1 MKRII
6 GVLFC
11 IILLS
16 VTVLGAEA
24 NKEEKPPYKAILL
37 GDDKGKIYYSENA
50 DMIHPLA
57 SVTKV
62 MTIMVVFDEIEK
74 ERVKLTDKVKISTK
88 VASIGG
94 SRIYMKR
101 GDIFTLED
109 LIKATAIYSANNAAY
124 AIAEYVSNG
133 DIDSFIKKMN
143 KKAKDIGAEGELG
156 FHTPNGL
163 PPHMTKKGMDIGTA
177 KGIYKMSIAAEKYKK
192 YMEIASMKNE
202 EIGNGQDGKIHMTK
216 KGMDIGTAK
225 GIYKMSIAAEKY
237 KKYMEIASMKNEEIG
252 NGQDGKI
259 KLRNRNHLLGTAKGI
274 YKMSIAAEKYKKY
287 MEIASMK
294 NEEIGN
300 GQDGKIK
307 LRNRNH
313 LLGKEGVYGIKTGNH
328 SKAGYNI
335 TVVSDKDGAKIFTV
349 VLGSPTYKIRDKSV
363 LEEMEKFHANYNY
376 RKITDKNI
384 ALGQVAVFSGEK
396 DYIEVYPDKEYKKI
410 LPKDSN
416 IKINIKRNKMVI
428 APVSAGK
435 VLGEYRITIDGS
447 IVQSGKLITKEPVKL
462 SLSLTKYFKSKKA
475 E

>member
-11 IILLS
+11 IMLLS
-16 VTVLGAEA
+16 VTVLGAEV

-74 ERVKLTDKVKISTK
+74 GRVKLTDKVKISTK

-109 LIKATAIYSANNAAY
+109 LIKATGIYSANNAAY

-143 KKAKDIGAEGELG
+143 KKAKEIGAEGELE

-202 EIGNGQDGKIHMTK
+202 EIGNGQD
-216 KGMDIGTAK
+216 
-225 GIYKMSIAAEKY
+225 
-237 KKYMEIASMKNEEIG
+237 
-252 NGQDGKI
+252 
-259 KLRNRNHLLGTAKGI
+259 R
-274 YKMSIAAEKYKKY
+274 
-287 MEIASMK
+287 
-294 NEEIGN
+294 
-300 GQDGKIK
+300 KIK

-335 TVVSDKDGAKIFTV
+335 TVVSNKDDAKIFTV
-349 VLGSPTYKIRDKSV
+349 VLGSPTYKIRDKSA
-363 LEEMEKFHANYNY
+363 LEEIEKFHENYNY
-376 RKITDKNI
+376 RKIADKNI
-384 ALGQVAVFSGEK
+384 ALGKVSVFSGDR

-410 LPKDSN
+410 LPKDSD
-416 IKINIKRNKMVI
+416 IKISIKRNKMVI

-462 SLSLTKYFKSKKA
+462 SLSLTKYFKNKKA

>member
-11 IILLS
+11 IMLLS

-74 ERVKLTDKVKISTK
+74 GRVKLTDKVKISTK

-143 KKAKDIGAEGELG
+143 KKAKEIGAEGELE

-192 YMEIASMKNE
+192 YI
-202 EIGNGQDGKIHMTK
+202 
-216 KGMDIGTAK
+216 
-225 GIYKMSIAAEKY
+225 
-237 KKYMEIASMKNEEIG
+237 
-252 NGQDGKI
+252 
-259 KLRNRNHLLGTAKGI
+259 
-274 YKMSIAAEKYKKY
+274 
-287 MEIASMK
+287 EIASMK

>member
-1 MKRII
+1 MYKRQ
-6 GVLFC
+6 
-11 IILLS
+11 
-16 VTVLGAEA
+16 VLGAEA

-163 PPHMTKKGMDIGTA
+163 PPHMTKKGMDI
-177 KGIYKMSIAAEKYKK
+177 
-192 YMEIASMKNE
+192 
-202 EIGNGQDGKIHMTK
+202 
-216 KGMDIGTAK
+216 
-225 GIYKMSIAAEKY
+225 
-237 KKYMEIASMKNEEIG
+237 
-252 NGQDGKI
+252 
-259 KLRNRNHLLGTAKGI
+259 GTAKGI

>member
-11 IILLS
+11 IMLLS

-74 ERVKLTDKVKISTK
+74 GRVKLTDKVKISTK

-143 KKAKDIGAEGELG
+143 KKAKDIGAEGELE

-163 PPHMTKKGMDIGTA
+163 PPHMTKKGMDI
-177 KGIYKMSIAAEKYKK
+177 
-192 YMEIASMKNE
+192 
-202 EIGNGQDGKIHMTK
+202 
-216 KGMDIGTAK
+216 
-225 GIYKMSIAAEKY
+225 
-237 KKYMEIASMKNEEIG
+237 
-252 NGQDGKI
+252 
-259 KLRNRNHLLGTAKGI
+259 GTAKGI

-335 TVVSDKDGAKIFTV
+335 TVVSDKDGARIFTV

>member
-11 IILLS
+11 IMLLS

-50 DMIHPLA
+50 NMIHPLA

-74 ERVKLTDKVKISTK
+74 GRVKLTDKVKISTK

-109 LIKATAIYSANNAAY
+109 LIKATGIYSANNAAY

-143 KKAKDIGAEGELG
+143 KKAKEIGAEGELE

-163 PPHMTKKGMDIGTA
+163 PPHMTKKGMDI
-177 KGIYKMSIAAEKYKK
+177 
-192 YMEIASMKNE
+192 
-202 EIGNGQDGKIHMTK
+202 
-216 KGMDIGTAK
+216 
-225 GIYKMSIAAEKY
+225 
-237 KKYMEIASMKNEEIG
+237 
-252 NGQDGKI
+252 
-259 KLRNRNHLLGTAKGI
+259 GTAKGI

-335 TVVSDKDGAKIFTV
+335 TVVSNKDDAKIFTV
-349 VLGSPTYKIRDKSV
+349 VLGSPTYKIRDKSA
-363 LEEMEKFHANYNY
+363 LEEIEKFHENYNY
-376 RKITDKNI
+376 RKIADKNI
-384 ALGQVAVFSGEK
+384 ALGKVSVFSGDR

-410 LPKDSN
+410 LPKDSD
-416 IKINIKRNKMVI
+416 IKISIKRNKMVI

-462 SLSLTKYFKSKKA
+462 SLSLTKYFKNKKA

>member
-11 IILLS
+11 IMLLS

-74 ERVKLTDKVKISTK
+74 GRVKLTDKVKISTK

-101 GDIFTLED
+101 EDIFTLED
-109 LIKATAIYSANNAAY
+109 LIKATGIYSANNAAY

-133 DIDSFIKKMN
+133 NIDSFIKKMN
-143 KKAKDIGAEGELG
+143 KKAKEIGAEGELE

-163 PPHMTKKGMDIGTA
+163 PPHMTKKGMDI
-177 KGIYKMSIAAEKYKK
+177 
-192 YMEIASMKNE
+192 
-202 EIGNGQDGKIHMTK
+202 
-216 KGMDIGTAK
+216 
-225 GIYKMSIAAEKY
+225 
-237 KKYMEIASMKNEEIG
+237 
-252 NGQDGKI
+252 
-259 KLRNRNHLLGTAKGI
+259 GTAKGI

-335 TVVSDKDGAKIFTV
+335 TVVSNKDDAKIFTV
-349 VLGSPTYKIRDKSV
+349 VLGSPTYKIRDKSA
-363 LEEMEKFHANYNY
+363 LEEIEKFYENYNY
-376 RKITDKNI
+376 RKIADKNI
-384 ALGQVAVFSGEK
+384 ALGKVSVFSGDR

-410 LPKDSN
+410 LPKDSD
-416 IKINIKRNKMVI
+416 IKISIKRNKMVI

-462 SLSLTKYFKSKKA
+462 SLSLTKYFKNKKA

>member
-11 IILLS
+11 IMLLS

-74 ERVKLTDKVKISTK
+74 GRVKLTDKVKISTK

-143 KKAKDIGAEGELG
+143 KKAKEIGAEGELE

-163 PPHMTKKGMDIGTA
+163 PPHMTKKGMDI
-177 KGIYKMSIAAEKYKK
+177 
-192 YMEIASMKNE
+192 
-202 EIGNGQDGKIHMTK
+202 
-216 KGMDIGTAK
+216 
-225 GIYKMSIAAEKY
+225 
-237 KKYMEIASMKNEEIG
+237 
-252 NGQDGKI
+252 
-259 KLRNRNHLLGTAKGI
+259 GTAKGI

>member
-11 IILLS
+11 IMLLS

-74 ERVKLTDKVKISTK
+74 GRVKLTDKVKISTK

-109 LIKATAIYSANNAAY
+109 LIKATGIYSANNAAY

-143 KKAKDIGAEGELG
+143 KKAKEIGAEGELE

-163 PPHMTKKGMDIGTA
+163 PP
-177 KGIYKMSIAAEKYKK
+177 
-192 YMEIASMKNE
+192 
-202 EIGNGQDGKIHMTK
+202 HMTK

-259 KLRNRNHLLGTAKGI
+259 KLRNRNHLLGK
-274 YKMSIAAEKYKKY
+274 
-287 MEIASMK
+287 
-294 NEEIGN
+294 
-300 GQDGKIK
+300 D
-307 LRNRNH
+307 
-313 LLGKEGVYGIKTGNH
+313 GVYGIKTGNH

-335 TVVSDKDGAKIFTV
+335 TVVSNKDDAKIFTV
-349 VLGSPTYKIRDKSV
+349 VLGSPTYKIRDKSA
-363 LEEMEKFHANYNY
+363 LEEIEKFHENYNY
-376 RKITDKNI
+376 RKIADKNI
-384 ALGQVAVFSGEK
+384 ALGKVSVFSGDR

-410 LPKDSN
+410 LPKDSD
-416 IKINIKRNKMVI
+416 IKISIKRNKMVI

-462 SLSLTKYFKSKKA
+462 SLSLTKYFKNKKA

>member
-74 ERVKLTDKVKISTK
+74 GRVKLTDKVKISTK

-143 KKAKDIGAEGELG
+143 KKAKDIGAEGELE

-163 PPHMTKKGMDIGTA
+163 PPHMTKKGMDI
-177 KGIYKMSIAAEKYKK
+177 
-192 YMEIASMKNE
+192 
-202 EIGNGQDGKIHMTK
+202 
-216 KGMDIGTAK
+216 
-225 GIYKMSIAAEKY
+225 
-237 KKYMEIASMKNEEIG
+237 
-252 NGQDGKI
+252 
-259 KLRNRNHLLGTAKGI
+259 GTAKGI

-349 VLGSPTYKIRDKSV
+349 ILGSPTYKIRDKSV

>member
-11 IILLS
+11 IMLLS
-16 VTVLGAEA
+16 VTVLRAEA

-74 ERVKLTDKVKISTK
+74 GRVKLTDKVKISTK

-109 LIKATAIYSANNAAY
+109 LIKATGIYSANNAAY

-143 KKAKDIGAEGELG
+143 KKAKEIGAEGELE

-163 PPHMTKKGMDIGTA
+163 PPHMTKKGMDI
-177 KGIYKMSIAAEKYKK
+177 
-192 YMEIASMKNE
+192 
-202 EIGNGQDGKIHMTK
+202 
-216 KGMDIGTAK
+216 
-225 GIYKMSIAAEKY
+225 
-237 KKYMEIASMKNEEIG
+237 
-252 NGQDGKI
+252 
-259 KLRNRNHLLGTAKGI
+259 GTAKGI

-335 TVVSDKDGAKIFTV
+335 TIVSNKDDAKIFTV
-349 VLGSPTYKIRDKSV
+349 VLGSPTYKIRDKSA
-363 LEEMEKFHANYNY
+363 LEEIEKFHENYNY
-376 RKITDKNI
+376 RKIADKNI
-384 ALGQVAVFSGEK
+384 ALGKVSVFSGDR

-410 LPKDSN
+410 LPKDSD
-416 IKINIKRNKMVI
+416 IKISIKRNKMVI

-462 SLSLTKYFKSKKA
+462 SLSLTKYFKNKKA

>member
-11 IILLS
+11 IMLLS

-74 ERVKLTDKVKISTK
+74 GRVKLTDKVKISTK

-109 LIKATAIYSANNAAY
+109 LIKATGIYSANNAAY

-143 KKAKDIGAEGELG
+143 KKAKEIGAEGELE

-163 PPHMTKKGMDIGTA
+163 PPHMTKKGMDI
-177 KGIYKMSIAAEKYKK
+177 
-192 YMEIASMKNE
+192 
-202 EIGNGQDGKIHMTK
+202 
-216 KGMDIGTAK
+216 
-225 GIYKMSIAAEKY
+225 
-237 KKYMEIASMKNEEIG
+237 
-252 NGQDGKI
+252 
-259 KLRNRNHLLGTAKGI
+259 GTAKGI

-335 TVVSDKDGAKIFTV
+335 TVVSNKDDAKIFTV
-349 VLGSPTYKIRDKSV
+349 VLGSPTYKIRDKSA
-363 LEEMEKFHANYNY
+363 LEEIEKFHENYNY
-376 RKITDKNI
+376 RKIADKNI
-384 ALGQVAVFSGEK
+384 ALGKVSVFSGDR

-410 LPKDSN
+410 LPKDSD
-416 IKINIKRNKMVI
+416 IKISIKRNKMVI

>member
-11 IILLS
+11 IMLLS

-37 GDDKGKIYYSENA
+37 GDDKGKRYYSENA

-74 ERVKLTDKVKISTK
+74 GRVKLTDKVKISTK

-109 LIKATAIYSANNAAY
+109 LIKATGIYSANNAAY

-143 KKAKDIGAEGELG
+143 KKAKEIGAEGELE

-163 PPHMTKKGMDIGTA
+163 PPHMTKKGMDI
-177 KGIYKMSIAAEKYKK
+177 
-192 YMEIASMKNE
+192 
-202 EIGNGQDGKIHMTK
+202 
-216 KGMDIGTAK
+216 
-225 GIYKMSIAAEKY
+225 
-237 KKYMEIASMKNEEIG
+237 
-252 NGQDGKI
+252 
-259 KLRNRNHLLGTAKGI
+259 GTAKGI

-335 TVVSDKDGAKIFTV
+335 TVVSNKDDAKIFTV
-349 VLGSPTYKIRDKSV
+349 VLGSPTYKIRDKSA
-363 LEEMEKFHANYNY
+363 LEEIEKFHENYNY
-376 RKITDKNI
+376 RKIADKNI
-384 ALGQVAVFSGEK
+384 ALGKVSVFSGDR

-410 LPKDSN
+410 LPKDSD
-416 IKINIKRNKMVI
+416 IKISIKRNKMVI

-462 SLSLTKYFKSKKA
+462 SLSLTKYFKNKKA

>member
-11 IILLS
+11 IMLLS

-57 SVTKV
+57 PVTKV

-74 ERVKLTDKVKISTK
+74 GRVKLTDKVKISTK

-143 KKAKDIGAEGELG
+143 KKAKEIGAEGELE

-163 PPHMTKKGMDIGTA
+163 PPHMTKKGMDI
-177 KGIYKMSIAAEKYKK
+177 
-192 YMEIASMKNE
+192 
-202 EIGNGQDGKIHMTK
+202 
-216 KGMDIGTAK
+216 
-225 GIYKMSIAAEKY
+225 
-237 KKYMEIASMKNEEIG
+237 
-252 NGQDGKI
+252 
-259 KLRNRNHLLGTAKGI
+259 GTAKGI

>member
-11 IILLS
+11 IMLLS

-74 ERVKLTDKVKISTK
+74 GRVKLTDKVKISTK

-109 LIKATAIYSANNAAY
+109 LIKATGIYSANNAAY

-143 KKAKDIGAEGELG
+143 KKAKEIGAEGELE

-163 PPHMTKKGMDIGTA
+163 PPHMTKKGMDI
-177 KGIYKMSIAAEKYKK
+177 
-192 YMEIASMKNE
+192 
-202 EIGNGQDGKIHMTK
+202 
-216 KGMDIGTAK
+216 
-225 GIYKMSIAAEKY
+225 
-237 KKYMEIASMKNEEIG
+237 
-252 NGQDGKI
+252 
-259 KLRNRNHLLGTAKGI
+259 GTAKGI

-335 TVVSDKDGAKIFTV
+335 TVVSNKDDAKIFTV
-349 VLGSPTYKIRDKSV
+349 VLGSPTYKIRDKSA
-363 LEEMEKFHANYNY
+363 LEEIEKFYENYNY
-376 RKITDKNI
+376 RKIADKNI
-384 ALGQVAVFSGEK
+384 ALGKVSVFSGDR

-410 LPKDSN
+410 LPKDSD
-416 IKINIKRNKMVI
+416 IKISIKRNKMVI

-462 SLSLTKYFKSKKA
+462 SLSLTKYFKNKKA

>member
-74 ERVKLTDKVKISTK
+74 GRVKLTDKVKISTK

-143 KKAKDIGAEGELG
+143 KKAKEIGAEGELE

-163 PPHMTKKGMDIGTA
+163 PPHMTKKGMDI
-177 KGIYKMSIAAEKYKK
+177 
-192 YMEIASMKNE
+192 
-202 EIGNGQDGKIHMTK
+202 
-216 KGMDIGTAK
+216 
-225 GIYKMSIAAEKY
+225 
-237 KKYMEIASMKNEEIG
+237 
-252 NGQDGKI
+252 
-259 KLRNRNHLLGTAKGI
+259 GTAKGI

-384 ALGQVAVFSGEK
+384 ALGQVTVFSGEK

>member
-74 ERVKLTDKVKISTK
+74 GRVKLTDKVKISTK

-109 LIKATAIYSANNAAY
+109 LIKATGIYSANNAAY

-143 KKAKDIGAEGELG
+143 KKAKEIGAEGELE

-163 PPHMTKKGMDIGTA
+163 PPHMTKKGMDI
-177 KGIYKMSIAAEKYKK
+177 
-192 YMEIASMKNE
+192 
-202 EIGNGQDGKIHMTK
+202 
-216 KGMDIGTAK
+216 
-225 GIYKMSIAAEKY
+225 
-237 KKYMEIASMKNEEIG
+237 
-252 NGQDGKI
+252 
-259 KLRNRNHLLGTAKGI
+259 GTAKGI

-384 ALGQVAVFSGEK
+384 ALGQVTVFSGEK

>member
-11 IILLS
+11 IMLLS

-74 ERVKLTDKVKISTK
+74 GRVKLTDKVKISTK

-109 LIKATAIYSANNAAY
+109 LIKATGIYSANNAAY

-143 KKAKDIGAEGELG
+143 KKAKEIGAEGELE

-163 PPHMTKKGMDIGTA
+163 PPHMTKKGMDI
-177 KGIYKMSIAAEKYKK
+177 
-192 YMEIASMKNE
+192 
-202 EIGNGQDGKIHMTK
+202 
-216 KGMDIGTAK
+216 
-225 GIYKMSIAAEKY
+225 
-237 KKYMEIASMKNEEIG
+237 
-252 NGQDGKI
+252 
-259 KLRNRNHLLGTAKGI
+259 GTAKGI

-335 TVVSDKDGAKIFTV
+335 TVVSNKDDAKIFTV
-349 VLGSPTYKIRDKSV
+349 VLGSPTYKIRDKSA
-363 LEEMEKFHANYNY
+363 LEEIERFHENYNY
-376 RKITDKNI
+376 RKIADKNI
-384 ALGQVAVFSGEK
+384 ALGKVSVFSGDR

-410 LPKDSN
+410 LPKDSD
-416 IKINIKRNKMVI
+416 IKISIKRNKMVI

-462 SLSLTKYFKSKKA
+462 SLSLTKYFKNKKA

>member
-11 IILLS
+11 IMLLS

-202 EIGNGQDGKIHMTK
+202 EIGNGQDGKI
-216 KGMDIGTAK
+216 
-225 GIYKMSIAAEKY
+225 
-237 KKYMEIASMKNEEIG
+237 
-252 NGQDGKI
+252 
-259 KLRNRNHLLGTAKGI
+259 
-274 YKMSIAAEKYKKY
+274 
-287 MEIASMK
+287 
-294 NEEIGN
+294 
-300 GQDGKIK
+300 K

-335 TVVSDKDGAKIFTV
+335 TVVSNKDDAKIFTV
-349 VLGSPTYKIRDKSV
+349 VLGSPTYKIRDKSA
-363 LEEMEKFHANYNY
+363 LEEIEKFHENYNY
-376 RKITDKNI
+376 RKIADKNI
-384 ALGQVAVFSGEK
+384 ALGKVSVFSGDR

-410 LPKDSN
+410 LPKDSD
-416 IKINIKRNKMVI
+416 IKISIKRNKMVI

-462 SLSLTKYFKSKKA
+462 SLSLTKYFKNKKA

>member
-11 IILLS
+11 IMLLS

-74 ERVKLTDKVKISTK
+74 GRVKLTDKVKISTK

-143 KKAKDIGAEGELG
+143 KKAKDIGAEGELE

-163 PPHMTKKGMDIGTA
+163 PP
-177 KGIYKMSIAAEKYKK
+177 
-192 YMEIASMKNE
+192 
-202 EIGNGQDGKIHMTK
+202 HMTK

-259 KLRNRNHLLGTAKGI
+259 KLRNRNHLLGK
-274 YKMSIAAEKYKKY
+274 
-287 MEIASMK
+287 
-294 NEEIGN
+294 
-300 GQDGKIK
+300 D
-307 LRNRNH
+307 
-313 LLGKEGVYGIKTGNH
+313 GVYGIKTGNH

-462 SLSLTKYFKSKKA
+462 SLSLTKYFKNKKA

>member
-11 IILLS
+11 IMLLS
-16 VTVLGAEA
+16 VTVLGAA

-74 ERVKLTDKVKISTK
+74 GRVKLTDKVKISTK

-109 LIKATAIYSANNAAY
+109 LIKATGIYSANNAAY

-143 KKAKDIGAEGELG
+143 KKAKEIGAEGELE

-163 PPHMTKKGMDIGTA
+163 PPHMTKKGMDI
-177 KGIYKMSIAAEKYKK
+177 
-192 YMEIASMKNE
+192 
-202 EIGNGQDGKIHMTK
+202 
-216 KGMDIGTAK
+216 
-225 GIYKMSIAAEKY
+225 
-237 KKYMEIASMKNEEIG
+237 
-252 NGQDGKI
+252 
-259 KLRNRNHLLGTAKGI
+259 GTAKGI

-462 SLSLTKYFKSKKA
+462 SLSLTKYFKSKKS

>member
-11 IILLS
+11 IMLLS

-74 ERVKLTDKVKISTK
+74 GRVKLTDKVKISTK

-109 LIKATAIYSANNAAY
+109 LIKATGIYSANNAAY

-143 KKAKDIGAEGELG
+143 KKAKEIGAEGELE

-163 PPHMTKKGMDIGTA
+163 PPHMTKKEMDI
-177 KGIYKMSIAAEKYKK
+177 
-192 YMEIASMKNE
+192 
-202 EIGNGQDGKIHMTK
+202 
-216 KGMDIGTAK
+216 
-225 GIYKMSIAAEKY
+225 
-237 KKYMEIASMKNEEIG
+237 
-252 NGQDGKI
+252 
-259 KLRNRNHLLGTAKGI
+259 GTAKGI

-335 TVVSDKDGAKIFTV
+335 TVVSNKDDAKIFTV
-349 VLGSPTYKIRDKSV
+349 VLGSPTYKIRDKSA
-363 LEEMEKFHANYNY
+363 LEEIEKFHENYNY
-376 RKITDKNI
+376 RKIADKNI
-384 ALGQVAVFSGEK
+384 ALGKVSVFSGDR

-410 LPKDSN
+410 LPKDSD
-416 IKINIKRNKMVI
+416 IKISIKRNKMVI

-462 SLSLTKYFKSKKA
+462 SLSLTKYFKNKKA

>member
-11 IILLS
+11 IMLLS

-74 ERVKLTDKVKISTK
+74 GRVKLTDKVKISTK

-109 LIKATAIYSANNAAY
+109 LIKATGIYSANNAAY

-143 KKAKDIGAEGELG
+143 KKAKDIGAEGELE

-163 PPHMTKKGMDIGTA
+163 PPHMTKKGMDI
-177 KGIYKMSIAAEKYKK
+177 
-192 YMEIASMKNE
+192 
-202 EIGNGQDGKIHMTK
+202 
-216 KGMDIGTAK
+216 
-225 GIYKMSIAAEKY
+225 
-237 KKYMEIASMKNEEIG
+237 
-252 NGQDGKI
+252 
-259 KLRNRNHLLGTAKGI
+259 GTAKGI

-335 TVVSDKDGAKIFTV
+335 TVVSNKDDAKIFTV
-349 VLGSPTYKIRDKSV
+349 VLGSPTYKIRDKSA
-363 LEEMEKFHANYNY
+363 LEEIEKFHENYNY
-376 RKITDKNI
+376 RKIADKNI
-384 ALGQVAVFSGEK
+384 ALGKVSVFSGDR

-410 LPKDSN
+410 LPKDSD
-416 IKINIKRNKMVI
+416 IKISIKRNKMVI

-462 SLSLTKYFKSKKA
+462 SLSLTKYFKNKKA

>member
-1 MKRII
+1 M
-6 GVLFC
+6 
-11 IILLS
+11 LLS

-74 ERVKLTDKVKISTK
+74 GRVKLTDKVKISTK

-143 KKAKDIGAEGELG
+143 KKAKDIGAEGELE

-163 PPHMTKKGMDIGTA
+163 PPHMTKKGMDI
-177 KGIYKMSIAAEKYKK
+177 
-192 YMEIASMKNE
+192 
-202 EIGNGQDGKIHMTK
+202 
-216 KGMDIGTAK
+216 
-225 GIYKMSIAAEKY
+225 
-237 KKYMEIASMKNEEIG
+237 
-252 NGQDGKI
+252 
-259 KLRNRNHLLGTAKGI
+259 GTAKGI

>member
-11 IILLS
+11 IMLLS

-74 ERVKLTDKVKISTK
+74 GRVKLTDKVKISTK

-109 LIKATAIYSANNAAY
+109 LIKATGIYSANNAAY

-143 KKAKDIGAEGELG
+143 KKAKEIGAEGELE

-163 PPHMTKKGMDIGTA
+163 PPHMTKKGMD
-177 KGIYKMSIAAEKYKK
+177 
-192 YMEIASMKNE
+192 
-202 EIGNGQDGKIHMTK
+202 
-216 KGMDIGTAK
+216 KGMDI
-225 GIYKMSIAAEKY
+225 
-237 KKYMEIASMKNEEIG
+237 
-252 NGQDGKI
+252 
-259 KLRNRNHLLGTAKGI
+259 GTAKGI

>member
-74 ERVKLTDKVKISTK
+74 GRVKLTDKVKISTK

-143 KKAKDIGAEGELG
+143 KKAKDIGAEGELE

-163 PPHMTKKGMDIGTA
+163 PPHMTKKGMDI
-177 KGIYKMSIAAEKYKK
+177 
-192 YMEIASMKNE
+192 
-202 EIGNGQDGKIHMTK
+202 
-216 KGMDIGTAK
+216 
-225 GIYKMSIAAEKY
+225 
-237 KKYMEIASMKNEEIG
+237 
-252 NGQDGKI
+252 
-259 KLRNRNHLLGTAKGI
+259 GTAKGI

-435 VLGEYRITIDGS
+435 VLGEYRITIDGN

>member
-11 IILLS
+11 KILLS

-163 PPHMTKKGMDIGTA
+163 PPHMTKKGMDI
-177 KGIYKMSIAAEKYKK
+177 
-192 YMEIASMKNE
+192 
-202 EIGNGQDGKIHMTK
+202 
-216 KGMDIGTAK
+216 
-225 GIYKMSIAAEKY
+225 
-237 KKYMEIASMKNEEIG
+237 
-252 NGQDGKI
+252 
-259 KLRNRNHLLGTAKGI
+259 GTAKGI

>member
-11 IILLS
+11 IMLLS

-74 ERVKLTDKVKISTK
+74 GRVKLTDKVKISTK

-109 LIKATAIYSANNAAY
+109 LIKATGIYSANNAAY

-143 KKAKDIGAEGELG
+143 KKAKEIGAEGELE

-163 PPHMTKKGMDIGTA
+163 PPHMTKKGMDI
-177 KGIYKMSIAAEKYKK
+177 
-192 YMEIASMKNE
+192 
-202 EIGNGQDGKIHMTK
+202 
-216 KGMDIGTAK
+216 
-225 GIYKMSIAAEKY
+225 
-237 KKYMEIASMKNEEIG
+237 
-252 NGQDGKI
+252 
-259 KLRNRNHLLGTAKGI
+259 GTAKGI

-462 SLSLTKYFKSKKA
+462 SLSLTKYFKNKKA

>member
-11 IILLS
+11 IMLLS

-74 ERVKLTDKVKISTK
+74 GRVKLTDKVKISTK

-109 LIKATAIYSANNAAY
+109 LIKATGIYSANNAAY

-143 KKAKDIGAEGELG
+143 KKAKEIGAEGELE

-163 PPHMTKKGMDIGTA
+163 PPHMTKKGMDI
-177 KGIYKMSIAAEKYKK
+177 
-192 YMEIASMKNE
+192 
-202 EIGNGQDGKIHMTK
+202 
-216 KGMDIGTAK
+216 
-225 GIYKMSIAAEKY
+225 
-237 KKYMEIASMKNEEIG
+237 
-252 NGQDGKI
+252 
-259 KLRNRNHLLGTAKGI
+259 GTAKGI

-335 TVVSDKDGAKIFTV
+335 TVVSNKDDAKIFTV
-349 VLGSPTYKIRDKSV
+349 VIGSPTYKIRDKSA
-363 LEEMEKFHANYNY
+363 LEEIEKFHENYNY
-376 RKITDKNI
+376 RKIADKNI
-384 ALGQVAVFSGEK
+384 ALGKVSVFSGDR

-410 LPKDSN
+410 LPKDSD
-416 IKINIKRNKMVI
+416 IKISIKRNKMVI

-462 SLSLTKYFKSKKA
+462 SLSLTKYFKNKKA

>member
-24 NKEEKPPYKAILL
+24 NKEEKPPYIAILL

-57 SVTKV
+57 KV

-74 ERVKLTDKVKISTK
+74 GRVKLTDKVKISTK

-109 LIKATAIYSANNAAY
+109 LIKATGIYSANNAAY

-143 KKAKDIGAEGELG
+143 KKAKEIGAEGELE

-163 PPHMTKKGMDIGTA
+163 PPHMTKKGMDI
-177 KGIYKMSIAAEKYKK
+177 
-192 YMEIASMKNE
+192 
-202 EIGNGQDGKIHMTK
+202 
-216 KGMDIGTAK
+216 
-225 GIYKMSIAAEKY
+225 
-237 KKYMEIASMKNEEIG
+237 
-252 NGQDGKI
+252 
-259 KLRNRNHLLGTAKGI
+259 GTAKGI

-335 TVVSDKDGAKIFTV
+335 TVVSNKDDAKIFTV
-349 VLGSPTYKIRDKSV
+349 VLGSPTYKIRDKSA
-363 LEEMEKFHANYNY
+363 LEEIEKFHENYNY
-376 RKITDKNI
+376 RKIADKNI
-384 ALGQVAVFSGEK
+384 ALGKVSVFSGDR

-410 LPKDSN
+410 LPKDSD
-416 IKINIKRNKMVI
+416 IKISIKRNKMVI

-447 IVQSGKLITKEPVKL
+447 IVQSGKLITKESVKL
-462 SLSLTKYFKSKKA
+462 SLSLTKYFKNKKA

>member
-74 ERVKLTDKVKISTK
+74 GRVKLTDKVKISTK

-109 LIKATAIYSANNAAY
+109 LIKATAIHSANNAAY

-143 KKAKDIGAEGELG
+143 KKAKDIGAEGELE

-163 PPHMTKKGMDIGTA
+163 PPHMTKKGMDI
-177 KGIYKMSIAAEKYKK
+177 
-192 YMEIASMKNE
+192 
-202 EIGNGQDGKIHMTK
+202 
-216 KGMDIGTAK
+216 
-225 GIYKMSIAAEKY
+225 
-237 KKYMEIASMKNEEIG
+237 
-252 NGQDGKI
+252 
-259 KLRNRNHLLGTAKGI
+259 GTAKGI

>member
-11 IILLS
+11 IMLLS

-74 ERVKLTDKVKISTK
+74 GRVKLTDKVKISTK

-109 LIKATAIYSANNAAY
+109 LIKATGIYSANNAAY

-143 KKAKDIGAEGELG
+143 KKAKEIGAEGELE

-163 PPHMTKKGMDIGTA
+163 PPHMTKKGMDI
-177 KGIYKMSIAAEKYKK
+177 
-192 YMEIASMKNE
+192 
-202 EIGNGQDGKIHMTK
+202 
-216 KGMDIGTAK
+216 
-225 GIYKMSIAAEKY
+225 
-237 KKYMEIASMKNEEIG
+237 
-252 NGQDGKI
+252 
-259 KLRNRNHLLGTAKGI
+259 GTAKGI

-335 TVVSDKDGAKIFTV
+335 TVVSNKDDAKIFTI
-349 VLGSPTYKIRDKSV
+349 VLGSPTYKIRDKSA
-363 LEEMEKFHANYNY
+363 LEEIEKFHENYNY
-376 RKITDKNI
+376 RKIADKNI
-384 ALGQVAVFSGEK
+384 ALGKVSVFSGDR

-410 LPKDSN
+410 LPKDSD
-416 IKINIKRNKMVI
+416 IKISIKRNKMVI

-462 SLSLTKYFKSKKA
+462 SLSLTKYFKNKKA

>member
-74 ERVKLTDKVKISTK
+74 GRVKLTDKVKISTK

-143 KKAKDIGAEGELG
+143 KKAKDIGAEGELE

-163 PPHMTKKGMDIGTA
+163 PPHMTKKGMDI
-177 KGIYKMSIAAEKYKK
+177 
-192 YMEIASMKNE
+192 
-202 EIGNGQDGKIHMTK
+202 
-216 KGMDIGTAK
+216 
-225 GIYKMSIAAEKY
+225 
-237 KKYMEIASMKNEEIG
+237 
-252 NGQDGKI
+252 
-259 KLRNRNHLLGTAKGI
+259 GTAKGI

-363 LEEMEKFHANYNY
+363 LEEMEKFYANYNY

>member
-74 ERVKLTDKVKISTK
+74 GRVKLTDKVKISTK
-88 VASIGG
+88 VTSIGG

-143 KKAKDIGAEGELG
+143 KKAKEIGAEGELE

-163 PPHMTKKGMDIGTA
+163 PPHMTKKGMDI
-177 KGIYKMSIAAEKYKK
+177 
-192 YMEIASMKNE
+192 
-202 EIGNGQDGKIHMTK
+202 
-216 KGMDIGTAK
+216 
-225 GIYKMSIAAEKY
+225 
-237 KKYMEIASMKNEEIG
+237 
-252 NGQDGKI
+252 
-259 KLRNRNHLLGTAKGI
+259 GTAKGI

>member
-11 IILLS
+11 IMLLS

-74 ERVKLTDKVKISTK
+74 GRVKLTDKVKISTK

-109 LIKATAIYSANNAAY
+109 LIKATGIYSANNAAY

-143 KKAKDIGAEGELG
+143 KKAKEIGAEGELE

-202 EIGNGQDGKIHMTK
+202 EIGNGQG
-216 KGMDIGTAK
+216 
-225 GIYKMSIAAEKY
+225 
-237 KKYMEIASMKNEEIG
+237 
-252 NGQDGKI
+252 
-259 KLRNRNHLLGTAKGI
+259 
-274 YKMSIAAEKYKKY
+274 
-287 MEIASMK
+287 
-294 NEEIGN
+294 
-300 GQDGKIK
+300 GKIK

-335 TVVSDKDGAKIFTV
+335 TVVSNKDDAKIFTV
-349 VLGSPTYKIRDKSV
+349 VLGSPTYKIRDKSA
-363 LEEMEKFHANYNY
+363 LEEIEKFHENYNY
-376 RKITDKNI
+376 RKIADKNI
-384 ALGQVAVFSGEK
+384 ALGKVSVFSGDR

-410 LPKDSN
+410 LPKDSD
-416 IKINIKRNKMVI
+416 IKISIKRNKMVI

-462 SLSLTKYFKSKKA
+462 SLSLTKYFKNKKA

>member
-74 ERVKLTDKVKISTK
+74 GRVKLTDKVKISTK

-124 AIAEYVSNG
+124 AIAGYVSNG

-143 KKAKDIGAEGELG
+143 KKAKDIGAEGELE

-163 PPHMTKKGMDIGTA
+163 PPHMTKKGMDI
-177 KGIYKMSIAAEKYKK
+177 
-192 YMEIASMKNE
+192 
-202 EIGNGQDGKIHMTK
+202 
-216 KGMDIGTAK
+216 
-225 GIYKMSIAAEKY
+225 
-237 KKYMEIASMKNEEIG
+237 
-252 NGQDGKI
+252 
-259 KLRNRNHLLGTAKGI
+259 GTAKGI

-335 TVVSDKDGAKIFTV
+335 TVVSNKDDAKIFTV
-349 VLGSPTYKIRDKSV
+349 VLGSPTYKIRDKSA
-363 LEEMEKFHANYNY
+363 LEEIEKFHENYNY
-376 RKITDKNI
+376 RKIADKNI
-384 ALGQVAVFSGEK
+384 ALGKVSVFSGDR

-410 LPKDSN
+410 LPKDSD
-416 IKINIKRNKMVI
+416 IKISIKRNKMVI

-462 SLSLTKYFKSKKA
+462 SLSLTKYFKNKKA

>member
-74 ERVKLTDKVKISTK
+74 GRVKLTDKVKISTK

-143 KKAKDIGAEGELG
+143 KKAKDIGAEGELE

-163 PPHMTKKGMDIGTA
+163 PPHMTKKGMDI
-177 KGIYKMSIAAEKYKK
+177 
-192 YMEIASMKNE
+192 
-202 EIGNGQDGKIHMTK
+202 
-216 KGMDIGTAK
+216 
-225 GIYKMSIAAEKY
+225 
-237 KKYMEIASMKNEEIG
+237 
-252 NGQDGKI
+252 
-259 KLRNRNHLLGTAKGI
+259 GTAKGI

-335 TVVSDKDGAKIFTV
+335 TVVSNKDNAKIFTV
-349 VLGSPTYKIRDKSV
+349 VLGSPTYKIRDKSA
-363 LEEMEKFHANYNY
+363 LEEIEKFHENYNY
-376 RKITDKNI
+376 RKIADKNI
-384 ALGQVAVFSGEK
+384 ALGKVSVFSGDR

-410 LPKDSN
+410 LPKDSD
-416 IKINIKRNKMVI
+416 IKISIKRNKMVI

-462 SLSLTKYFKSKKA
+462 SLSLTKYFKNKKA

>member
-11 IILLS
+11 IMLLS

-62 MTIMVVFDEIEK
+62 MTIMIVFDEIEK
-74 ERVKLTDKVKISTK
+74 GRVKLTDKVKISTK

-143 KKAKDIGAEGELG
+143 KKAKDIGAEGELE

-163 PPHMTKKGMDIGTA
+163 PP
-177 KGIYKMSIAAEKYKK
+177 
-192 YMEIASMKNE
+192 
-202 EIGNGQDGKIHMTK
+202 HMTK

-259 KLRNRNHLLGTAKGI
+259 KLRNRNHLLGK
-274 YKMSIAAEKYKKY
+274 
-287 MEIASMK
+287 
-294 NEEIGN
+294 
-300 GQDGKIK
+300 D
-307 LRNRNH
+307 
-313 LLGKEGVYGIKTGNH
+313 GVYGIKTGNH

-462 SLSLTKYFKSKKA
+462 SLSLTKYFKNKKA

>member
-74 ERVKLTDKVKISTK
+74 GRVKLTDKVKISTK

-133 DIDSFIKKMN
+133 DIGSFIKKMN
-143 KKAKDIGAEGELG
+143 KKAKDIGAEGELE

-163 PPHMTKKGMDIGTA
+163 PPHMTKKGMDI
-177 KGIYKMSIAAEKYKK
+177 
-192 YMEIASMKNE
+192 
-202 EIGNGQDGKIHMTK
+202 
-216 KGMDIGTAK
+216 
-225 GIYKMSIAAEKY
+225 
-237 KKYMEIASMKNEEIG
+237 
-252 NGQDGKI
+252 
-259 KLRNRNHLLGTAKGI
+259 GTAKGI

-396 DYIEVYPDKEYKKI
+396 DCIEVYPDKEYKKI

-435 VLGEYRITIDGS
+435 VLGEYRITIDGN

>member
-11 IILLS
+11 IMLLS

-74 ERVKLTDKVKISTK
+74 GRVKLTDKVKISTK

-143 KKAKDIGAEGELG
+143 KKAKEIGAEGELE

-163 PPHMTKKGMDIGTA
+163 PPHMTKKGMDI
-177 KGIYKMSIAAEKYKK
+177 
-192 YMEIASMKNE
+192 
-202 EIGNGQDGKIHMTK
+202 
-216 KGMDIGTAK
+216 
-225 GIYKMSIAAEKY
+225 
-237 KKYMEIASMKNEEIG
+237 
-252 NGQDGKI
+252 
-259 KLRNRNHLLGTAKGI
+259 GTAKGI

-384 ALGQVAVFSGEK
+384 ALGQVTVFSGEK

-447 IVQSGKLITKEPVKL
+447 IVQSGKLITKESVKL
-462 SLSLTKYFKSKKA
+462 SLSLTKYFKNKKA